1 MNPAGSLLADMND
14 PMGVMGQSAAQWE
27 EEYLKEKTAH
37 DLAEEAAKG
46 GNLLGMVD
54 EPKAKFGH
62 GEATMRATQEE
73 QGSAL
78 MDFFVDPTDLFA
90 SERHPALKE
99 VLRVL
104 AKSKNQRG
112 TCFCEISRWTATHN
126 TFPLFFFNNLL
137 TVYLS
142 TLYPALMF

>member
-1 MNPAGSLLADMND
+1 MNALSGSLLDDIMD
-14 PMGVMGQSAAQWE
+14 PMSVMGQSAEHWE
-27 EEYLKEKTAH
+27 REYLKEKTAH

-62 GEATMRATQEE
+62 GEATLRATQAET
-73 QGSAL
+73 GSAL

-99 VLRVL
+99 VLHVL

-112 TCFCEISRWTATHN
+112 TCFCEISR
-126 TFPLFFFNNLL
+126 LL
-137 TVYLS
+137 DS
-142 TLYPALMF
+142 

>member
-1 MNPAGSLLADMND
+1 LSQKIFSNEFGSSIPSNQTEMNPLAGSLLNDMMD
-14 PMGVMGQSAAQWE
+14 PMGVMGQSAAAWE
-27 EEYLKEKTAH
+27 QEYLKEKTAH

-62 GEATMRATQEE
+62 GEATLRATQAET
-73 QGSAL
+73 GSAL

-112 TCFCEISRWTATHN
+112 TCFCEISR
-126 TFPLFFFNNLL
+126 FLD
-137 TVYLS
+137 S
-142 TLYPALMF
+142 S